1 MASII
6 KRGRSVQVKIRKR
19 GYPTITRSFDTER
32 EARLWADSTELAI
45 DRGEWV
51 AEDHDTAISAK
62 RLTLSEALDRFYQEY
77 IEPKRKDP
85 RPEYLRI
92 ERLKRTELAEFR
104 LATLRKQHLADYIR
118 KRRKQVGP
126 DTVRL
131 EIALIS
137 KLYNYAVS
145 DWNLEG
151 LVNPTK
157 GITKPAPSAG
167 RERRL
172 APGEGGAMIGALNLR
187 HALIMCFAIE
197 TAMRR
202 AEIARLRWEHID
214 LRNRLAYLRVT
225 KNKTPRTVPLSL
237 GAMAVLEMVEGRSGS
252 VFQVQ
257 PDSISQ
263 GWGRARK
270 AAKISGLTFHDLRHE
285 AVSRL
290 FETTDLDMMEIK
302 VISGHK
308 SMSMLARYTHLRAA
322 DLVGR
327 LDGQQRGKRVA
338 PGEDPPPAGSVQ
350 SEARPAP
357 SSSVATQY
365 GDNVVAFR
373 RRGTE

>member
-19 GYPTITRSFDTER
+19 GYPSITRTFDTVR
-32 EARLWADSTELAI
+32 EARLWADSTELAME
-45 DRGEWV
+45 RGEW
-51 AEDHDTAISAK
+51 APEDHDTAISAK
-62 RLTLSEALDRFYQEY
+62 RLPVSEALDRFYVEFIQTR
-77 IEPKRKDP
+77 RKNP

-92 ERLKRTELAEFR
+92 ERLKRTELAGFS
-104 LATLRKQHLADYIR
+104 LTTLRKQHIAKYIR
-118 KRRKQVGP
+118 KRLKQVSP

-137 KLYNYAVS
+137 RMYNYAIS
-145 DWNLEG
+145 DWNFDT

-157 GITKPAPSAG
+157 GINKPAPSAG

-172 APGEGGAMIGALNLR
+172 APGEVGAMIGALPLR
-187 HALIMCFAIE
+187 HAMIACFAIE

-214 LRNRLAYLRVT
+214 LRNRVAYLRVT

-237 GAMAVLEMVEGRSGS
+237 GAMAVLEMLEGRSGS

-327 LDGQQRGKRVA
+327 LDGEQRGKRMA
-338 PGEDPPPAGSVQ
+338 PGEDPASAGSVQ
-350 SEARPAP
+350 SEARPG
-357 SSSVATQY
+357 STSSVATRY
-365 GDNVVAFR
+365 RDNVVAFR